1 MARTSALTTMA
12 GASTKAD
19 PPSEETQTQTLTQR
33 ICRRVLSTA
42 QSVDATATISSVAR
56 LEEDNDATLVRLRA
70 GSSSKFDPASLI
82 SVLRSA
88 WPLAHVSVV
97 ENVIEGTHEAPVV
110 VPSKQE
116 QREIAHAI
124 VSRRE
129 WAGRMA
135 TLGMALVW
143 ASAAT
148 FGGIVVAHLAL
159 E

>member
-56 LEEDNDATLVRLRA
+56 LEENNDATLVRLRA

-97 ENVIEGTHEAPVV
+97 ENVIEGTHEAQVV

>member
-1 MARTSALTTMA
+1 MP

-19 PPSEETQTQTLTQR
+19 PPSEEMPTQAQTQTQTLTQR

-56 LEEDNDATLVRLRA
+56 LEENNDATLVRLRA

-82 SVLRSA
+82 AVLRSA

-97 ENVIEGTHEAPVV
+97 ENVIEGTHEAQVV
-110 VPSKQE
+110 VPSTHE

-135 TLGMALVW
+135 TLGTALVW

>member
-1 MARTSALTTMA
+1 MSDAPRATDVSN
-12 GASTKAD
+12 
-19 PPSEETQTQTLTQR
+19 EETLTKR

-42 QSVDATATISSVAR
+42 QSIDATASIASVAR
-56 LEEDNDATLVRLRA
+56 LDENNDATLVRVRA
-70 GSSSKFDPASLI
+70 GSSSKFDPASLV
-82 SVLRSA
+82 SALRSA
-88 WPLAHVSVV
+88 WPLAHVAVV
-97 ENVIEGTHEAPVV
+97 ENVIEGTHEAQVV
-110 VPSKQE
+110 VPSTQE

-124 VSRRE
+124 VARRE

-135 TLGMALVW
+135 TLGLALVW